1 MIKPMCVSKF
11 PEVSEVDDGGGLAE
25 YKNFW
30 YELLTLELLI
40 LIWGF
45 FIKKKFWCG
54 NIVSSW
60 CGMKNHFLLFYLTL
74 AFSI

>member
-11 PEVSEVDDGGGLAE
+11 PEVGEVDDGGGLVE

-40 LIWGF
+40 LIW
-45 FIKKKFWCG
+45 
-54 NIVSSW
+54 V
-60 CGMKNHFLLFYLTL
+60 FL
-74 AFSI
+74 